1 LSASRSLL
9 LLVLG
14 LAGCSSS
21 VAPVKQ
27 GNIKSYGVEPVVGDS
42 LGAMLAR
49 CSQPG
54 QQAEPAERAAS
65 LNAQCDQLRRSLRNQ
80 PGNSASE

>member
-1 LSASRSLL
+1 MSASRSLL

-21 VAPVKQ
+21 VVPVKQ
-27 GNIKSYGVEPVVGDS
+27 GIKSYGVEPVAGDS
-42 LGAMLAR
+42 LDAMLAR

-54 QQAEPAERAAS
+54 QQAGPAERAAS
-65 LNAQCDQLRRSLRNQ
+65 LNAQCDQLRRTLRAQ

>member
-1 LSASRSLL
+1 MLL

-27 GNIKSYGVEPVVGDS
+27 GSVRSYGVEPVAGGS
-42 LGAMLAR
+42 LDAMLDR
-49 CSQPG
+49 CSRPG
-54 QQAEPAERAAS
+54 QQALPAGRAPS
-65 LNAQCDQLRRSLRNQ
+65 LNAQCDQLRRTLHNQ